1 MQALDTWQE
10 DNDNTWSEP
19 LSRAQAQALLRAR
32 PGVSPQAVVGLQLAV
47 TLAAG
52 LLGWLL
58 GGRAA
63 GMSAAWGGAVVLLPA
78 ALFAAGMRR
87 WLVRLPPAYALFGF
101 AFGELLKI
109 AATLALLLLAPRL
122 LGGRAVGL
130 SALWGGGVVL
140 LPAALFAGAMRRWL
154 VRLAPAYALFG
165 FAFGE
170 LLKIAL
176 TVVLLLL
183 APRVLPEPNWPAL
196 LLGLAA
202 TLQVYWI
209 ALLLRGKPR
218 RSGKQA

>member
-1 MQALDTWQE
+1 MQALDTWQDE
-10 DNDNTWSEP
+10 DDNAPREP
-19 LSRAQAQALLRAR
+19 LSREQAQALLRAR
-32 PGVSPQAVVGLQLAV
+32 PGVSAQRVVALQLAV
-47 TLAAG
+47 ALAAG
-52 LLGWLL
+52 LLGW
-58 GGRAA
+58 
-63 GMSAAWGGAVVLLPA
+63 
-78 ALFAAGMRR
+78 
-87 WLVRLPPAYALFGF
+87 
-101 AFGELLKI
+101 
-109 AATLALLLLAPRL
+109 L